1 MPEFTLS
8 GNDGHSSALMEL
20 YALLL
25 EKEGSSATIVKDIR
39 DEAALLADQ
48 AREQGMSVLS
58 LDALLMFASSIK
70 QQDITEEPQAI
81 PQRKA
86 WNAPFEVGEIVCSG
100 MAGAPAKL
108 TALFPDDESVSMEG
122 MRGKSN
128 IRLPRSTGVVTVET
142 ESLRRATVEEMQ
154 AYQDAGGR

>member
-8 GNDGHSSALMEL
+8 GNDGHSSALVEL

-25 EKEGSSATIVKDIR
+25 EKEGSSATIVQDIR
-39 DEAALLADQ
+39 DEATLLADQ

-58 LDALLMFASSIK
+58 LDALLMFASSLK
-70 QQDITEEPQAI
+70 NQEVPEQPQAT

-100 MAGAPAKL
+100 MAGAPARL
-108 TALFPDDESVSMEG
+108 TALFPDDESVIEG
-122 MRGKSN
+122 MRGKAN